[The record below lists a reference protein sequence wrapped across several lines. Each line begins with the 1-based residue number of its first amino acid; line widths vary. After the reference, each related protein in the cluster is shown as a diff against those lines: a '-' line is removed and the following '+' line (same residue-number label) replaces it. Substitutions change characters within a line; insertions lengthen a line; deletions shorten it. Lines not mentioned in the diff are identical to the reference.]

1 MSNFAFRKSVTND
14 IYSEYYENRKKYI
27 SLQGYRN
34 LRLQIID
41 FRTNLLHMVETIQQG
56 MTVNPHPHK

>member
-1 MSNFAFRKSVTND
+1 MSNLAFRKSVTND

-41 FRTNLLHMVETIQQG
+41 FRTNLLHMV
-56 MTVNPHPHK
+56 